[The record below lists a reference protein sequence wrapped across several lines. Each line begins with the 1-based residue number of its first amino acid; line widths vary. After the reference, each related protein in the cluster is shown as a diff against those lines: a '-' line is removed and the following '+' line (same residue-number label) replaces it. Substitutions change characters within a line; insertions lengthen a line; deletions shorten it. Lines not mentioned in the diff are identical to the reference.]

1 MQMTD
6 YLHFMQYSNCKCPEA
21 LRKIAEALGRMGMEH
36 SAESCKYHEQAEVV
50 LQGLSEALQGLSEA
64 RKVE

>member
-1 MQMTD
+1 MNRMID
-6 YLHFMQYSNCKCPEA
+6 RDDNCKCPEN
-21 LRKIAEALGRMGMEH
+21 LKRIAEALERMEIEN
-36 SAESCKYHEQAEVV
+36 SAESRKYHEHAEVI